1 MTNQLA
7 YYRWEQIHDGDE
19 EARLLGRRRPSE
31 AISENGPIQNG
42 VRRKEPY
49 ASVENQSF
57 TRVCRSER
65 FYNLIDYAEA

>member
-1 MTNQLA
+1 MKMYKLITANKTFS
-7 YYRWEQIHDGDE
+7 DE

-31 AISENGPIQNG
+31 AITENGPVQNG

-57 TRVCRSER
+57 IRVC
-65 FYNLIDYAEA
+65 I